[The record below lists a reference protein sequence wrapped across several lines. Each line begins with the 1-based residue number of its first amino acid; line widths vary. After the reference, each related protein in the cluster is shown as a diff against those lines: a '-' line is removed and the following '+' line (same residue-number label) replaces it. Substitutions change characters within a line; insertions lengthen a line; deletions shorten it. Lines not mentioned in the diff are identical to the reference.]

1 MLPKVGQVGLLFS
14 NDLVFLYTFISGWP
28 LHSSALVC
36 FYERKAT
43 NRILPLL
50 SYRVVT
56 SYIFRAVLI
65 LISNLLPLLKTHLPL
80 LPLLCRNLKFPELY
94 IFCHIQKFTAK
105 KKNFFPHCVGG
116 NFHYCFSE
124 MLHVHYW
131 GLLSVSKLSLI
142 PRGFK
147 IRDSA
152 ILGKGFI
159 IPTLPYSHT
168 SKLGF
173 PN

>member
-105 KKNFFPHCVGG
+105 KKTSFHIVLAEISTIVFLKCSTSIIGASFQYQNFPWSPV
-116 NFHYCFSE
+116 
-124 MLHVHYW
+124 
-131 GLLSVSKLSLI
+131 VSKSVI
-142 PRGFK
+142 Q
-147 IRDSA
+147 
-152 ILGKGFI
+152 
-159 IPTLPYSHT
+159 PY
-168 SKLGF
+168 
-173 PN
+173 

>member
-105 KKNFFPHCVGG
+105 KKK
-116 NFHYCFSE
+116 
-124 MLHVHYW
+124 
-131 GLLSVSKLSLI
+131 LLSTLCWRKFPLLFFWNA
-142 PRGFK
+142 PRPLLGPPFSIKTFPDPPWFQNPWFSHIRQRVYYSHFTLLPYLK
-147 IRDSA
+147 IRVS
-152 ILGKGFI
+152 
-159 IPTLPYSHT
+159 
-168 SKLGF
+168 
-173 PN
+173 